1 MIWNKT
7 PEAQKLLTPDQAIE
21 MLKEG
26 NRRFV
31 DNQQTDKDL
40 AAQIKHGAN
49 GQYPFAVILGCID
62 SRVPAEIVFDQGIG
76 DIFNVRIAGNIV
88 NNDILGSIEYGCKV
102 AGSKLVLVL
111 GHTSCGAVKG
121 AVQKVELGH
130 ITELLS
136 KVFPA
141 INSITDPKPDSDDLL
156 GPYVNKV
163 AEINIH
169 NSINDIR
176 ERSNILKDLENNG
189 TTKIIGALYD
199 VKTGIVNFL

>member
-1 MIWNKT
+1 MTWSKT

-31 DNQQTDKDL
+31 NNQLTDKDL
-40 AAQIKHGAN
+40 AAQVKHGAN

-76 DIFNVRIAGNIV
+76 DIFNVRIAGNII

-121 AVQKVELGH
+121 AVQQVDLGH

-136 KVFPA
+136 KVIPA
-141 INSITDPKPDSDDLL
+141 INSITDPKPDSEDQL

-163 AEINIH
+163 AEINVH
-169 NSINDIR
+169 NSIKDIH
-176 ERSNILKDLENNG
+176 ERSSILKELEDED
-189 TTKIIGALYD
+189 TIKIIGALYD

>member
-7 PEAQKLLTPDQAIE
+7 SEAQKLLTPDQAIE

-40 AAQIKHGAN
+40 TAQVKHGAN

-76 DIFNVRIAGNIV
+76 DIFNVRIAGNII
-88 NNDILGSIEYGCKV
+88 NNDILGSMEYGCKV

-136 KVFPA
+136 KVIPA
-141 INSITDPKPDSDDLL
+141 INLITDSKPDSDDLL

-163 AEINIH
+163 AEINVH
-169 NSINDIR
+169 NSVK
-176 ERSNILKDLENNG
+176 NILDRSTVLKELEDDG
-189 TTKIIGALYD
+189 TIRITGALYD

>member
-1 MIWNKT
+1 MTWAKT
-7 PEAQKLLTPDQAIE
+7 PEAQKSLTPDQAIE
-21 MLKEG
+21 MLKDG
-26 NRRFV
+26 NQRFV
-31 DNQQTDKDL
+31 KNQQTEMDL
-40 AAQIKHGAN
+40 KEQVKLGTN

-76 DIFNVRIAGNIV
+76 DVFNVRIAGNIV

-121 AVQKVELGH
+121 AVQQVELGH

-136 KVFPA
+136 KVKPA
-141 INSITDPKPDSDDLL
+141 IDSITDPKPDSGDQL

-163 AEINIH
+163 AKVNVN

-176 ERSNILKDLENNG
+176 ERSTILKELEDDG
-189 TTKIIGALYD
+189 TIKIIGAMYD
-199 VKTGIVNFL
+199 VSTGKVNFL

>member
-7 PEAQKLLTPDQAIE
+7 SEAQKLLTPDQAIE

-40 AAQIKHGAN
+40 TAQVKQGAN

-76 DIFNVRIAGNIV
+76 DIFNVRIAGNII
-88 NNDILGSIEYGCKV
+88 NNDILGSMEYGCKV

-111 GHTSCGAVKG
+111 GHSSCGAIKG

-130 ITELLS
+130 ITELVN
-136 KVFPA
+136 KVNPA
-141 INSITDPKPDSDDLL
+141 IDSMTIPKPESEDQL

-163 AEINIH
+163 AEINVH
-169 NSINDIR
+169 NSVK
-176 ERSNILKDLENNG
+176 NILDRSSVLKELEDDG
-189 TTKIIGALYD
+189 TIKIIGALYD
-199 VKTGIVNFL
+199 VNTGIVNFL

>member
-1 MIWNKT
+1 MTWSKT
-7 PEAQKLLTPDQAIE
+7 HESQNLLTPDQAIE

-26 NRRFV
+26 NQRFV
-31 DNQQTDKDL
+31 NNQQTEKDFKEQVRL
-40 AAQIKHGAN
+40 GAN

-121 AVQKVELGH
+121 AVQQVDLGH

-136 KVFPA
+136 KVIP
-141 INSITDPKPDSDDLL
+141 S
-156 GPYVNKV
+156 
-163 AEINIH
+163 
-169 NSINDIR
+169 
-176 ERSNILKDLENNG
+176 
-189 TTKIIGALYD
+189 
-199 VKTGIVNFL
+199 

>member
-1 MIWNKT
+1 MTWKQT
-7 PEAQKLLTPDQAIE
+7 PEAQKSLTPDQAIE
-21 MLKEG
+21 MLKDG

-40 AAQIKHGAN
+40 AAQVEHGAS

-102 AGSKLVLVL
+102 AGSNLVLVL

-136 KVFPA
+136 KVIPA

-176 ERSNILKDLENNG
+176 ERSNILKELENDG
-189 TTKIIGALYD
+189 AIKIIGALYD

>member
-1 MIWNKT
+1 MTWSKT
-7 PEAQKLLTPDQAIE
+7 HESQNLLTPDQAIE

-26 NRRFV
+26 NQRFV
-31 DNQQTDKDL
+31 NNQQTEKDFKEQVRL
-40 AAQIKHGAN
+40 GAN

-62 SRVPAEIVFDQGIG
+62 SRVPAEIVFDQEIG

-121 AVQKVELGH
+121 AVQQVDLGH

-136 KVFPA
+136 KVIPA

-176 ERSNILKDLENNG
+176 ERSNILKELENDG
-189 TTKIIGALYD
+189 TIKIIGALYD

>member
-1 MIWNKT
+1 MTWSKT

-31 DNQQTDKDL
+31 NNQLTDKDL
-40 AAQIKHGAN
+40 AAQVKHGAN

-76 DIFNVRIAGNIV
+76 DIFNVRIAGNII

-121 AVQKVELGH
+121 AVQQVDLGH

-136 KVFPA
+136 KVIPA
-141 INSITDPKPDSDDLL
+141 INSITDPKPDSEEQL
-156 GPYVNKV
+156 GPYINKV
-163 AEINIH
+163 AEINVH
-169 NSINDIR
+169 NSVKNICD
-176 ERSNILKDLENNG
+176 RSSVLKELEDED
-189 TTKIIGALYD
+189 TIKIIGALYD

>member
-1 MIWNKT
+1 MTWSKT
-7 PEAQKLLTPDQAIE
+7 HESQNLLTPDQAIE

-26 NRRFV
+26 NQRFV
-31 DNQQTDKDL
+31 NNQQTEKDFKEQVRL
-40 AAQIKHGAN
+40 GAN

-121 AVQKVELGH
+121 AVQQVDLGH

-136 KVFPA
+136 KVIPA

-163 AEINIH
+163 AEINVH
-169 NSINDIR
+169 NSVK
-176 ERSNILKDLENNG
+176 NILDRSTVLKELEDDG
-189 TTKIIGALYD
+189 TIKITGALYD

>member
-1 MIWNKT
+1 MTWSKT

-31 DNQQTDKDL
+31 NNQLTDKDL
-40 AAQIKHGAN
+40 AAQVKHGAN

-76 DIFNVRIAGNIV
+76 DIFNVRIAGNII

-111 GHTSCGAVKG
+111 GHSSCGAIKG

-130 ITELLS
+130 ITELVS
-136 KVFPA
+136 KVNPA
-141 INSITDPKPDSDDLL
+141 IDSMTIPKPDSEDQL
-156 GPYVNKV
+156 GLYINKV
-163 AEINIH
+163 AEINVH
-169 NSINDIR
+169 NSVKNICD
-176 ERSNILKDLENNG
+176 RSSILKELEDEY
-189 TTKIIGALYD
+189 TIKIIGALYD

>member
-21 MLKEG
+21 ILKEG

-31 DNQQTDKDL
+31 DNQQADKDL
-40 AAQIKHGAN
+40 AAQVEHGAS

-130 ITELLS
+130 ITELVN
-136 KVFPA
+136 KVNPA
-141 INSITDPKPDSDDLL
+141 IDSMTIPKPDSENQLE
-156 GPYVNKV
+156 PYVNKV
-163 AEINIH
+163 AEINVY
-169 NSINDIR
+169 NSVK
-176 ERSNILKDLENNG
+176 NILDWSSVLKELEDDG
-189 TTKIIGALYD
+189 TIKIIGALYD

>member
-1 MIWNKT
+1 MTWSKT
-7 PEAQKLLTPDQAIE
+7 HESQNLLTPDQAIE

-26 NRRFV
+26 NQRFV
-31 DNQQTDKDL
+31 NNQQTEKDFKEQVRL
-40 AAQIKHGAN
+40 GAN

-121 AVQKVELGH
+121 AVQQVDLGH

-136 KVFPA
+136 KVIPA
-141 INSITDPKPDSDDLL
+141 INSMTDPKPDSDDLL

-176 ERSNILKDLENNG
+176 ERSNILKELENDG

>member
-1 MIWNKT
+1 MTWSKT
-7 PEAQKLLTPDQAIE
+7 REAQKLLTPDQAIE

-31 DNQQTDKDL
+31 DNQLTDKDL
-40 AAQIKHGAN
+40 AAQVKHGAN

-76 DIFNVRIAGNIV
+76 DIFNVRIAGNII

-102 AGSKLVLVL
+102 AGSKLALVL

-121 AVQKVELGH
+121 AIQKVELGH

-136 KVFPA
+136 KVIPA
-141 INSITDPKPDSDDLL
+141 INSITDPKPDSEDQLE
-156 GPYVNKV
+156 PY
-163 AEINIH
+163 
-169 NSINDIR
+169 SSRD
-176 ERSNILKDLENNG
+176 
-189 TTKIIGALYD
+189 
-199 VKTGIVNFL
+199 

>member
-1 MIWNKT
+1 MTWSKT

-31 DNQQTDKDL
+31 NNQLTDKDL
-40 AAQIKHGAN
+40 AAQVKHGAN

-76 DIFNVRIAGNIV
+76 DIFNVRIAGNII

-121 AVQKVELGH
+121 AVQQVDLGH

-136 KVFPA
+136 KVIPA
-141 INSITDPKPDSDDLL
+141 INSITDPKPDSEEQL

-163 AEINIH
+163 AEINVH
-169 NSINDIR
+169 NSIKDIH
-176 ERSNILKDLENNG
+176 ERSSILKELEDED
-189 TTKIIGALYD
+189 TIKIIGALYD

>member
-1 MIWNKT
+1 MTWSKT
-7 PEAQKLLTPDQAIE
+7 HESQNLLTPDQAIE

-26 NRRFV
+26 NQRFV
-31 DNQQTDKDL
+31 NNQQTEKDFKEQVRL
-40 AAQIKHGAN
+40 GAN

-121 AVQKVELGH
+121 AVQQVDLGH

-136 KVFPA
+136 KVIPA
-141 INSITDPKPDSDDLL
+141 INSMTDPKPDSDDLL

-163 AEINIH
+163 AEINVH
-169 NSINDIR
+169 NSVK
-176 ERSNILKDLENNG
+176 NILDRSTVLKELEDDG
-189 TTKIIGALYD
+189 TIKITGALYD

>member
-1 MIWNKT
+1 MIWNQT
-7 PEAQKLLTPDQAIE
+7 PESQKLLTPDQAIE

-31 DNQQTDKDL
+31 DNQQADKDL
-40 AAQIKHGAN
+40 AAQIIHGAN
-49 GQYPFAVILGCID
+49 GQFPFAVILGCID

-76 DIFNVRIAGNIV
+76 DIFNVRIAGNII
-88 NNDILGSIEYGCKV
+88 NNDILGSMEYGCKV

-130 ITELLS
+130 ITELLN
-136 KVFPA
+136 KVNPA
-141 INSITDPKPDSDDLL
+141 IDSMTIPKPDSEDQL

-163 AEINIH
+163 AEINVH
-169 NSINDIR
+169 NSVK
-176 ERSNILKDLENNG
+176 NILDWSSVLKELEDDG
-189 TTKIIGALYD
+189 TIKIIGALYN

>member
-1 MIWNKT
+1 MRT
-7 PEAQKLLTPDQAIE
+7 SDLGRL
-21 MLKEG
+21 
-26 NRRFV
+26 
-31 DNQQTDKDL
+31 L
-40 AAQIKHGAN
+40 AAGARASAR
-49 GQYPFAVILGCID
+49 FKCSTSGCPAD
-62 SRVPAEIVFDQGIG
+62 PRVPAEIVFDQGIG

-121 AVQKVELGH
+121 AVQQVDLGH

-136 KVFPA
+136 KVIPA
-141 INSITDPKPDSDDLL
+141 INSMTDPKPDSDDLL

-163 AEINIH
+163 AEINVH
-169 NSINDIR
+169 NSVK
-176 ERSNILKDLENNG
+176 NILDRSTVLKELEDDG
-189 TTKIIGALYD
+189 TIRITGALYD

>member
-1 MIWNKT
+1 MTWAKT

-21 MLKEG
+21 MLKDG
-26 NRRFV
+26 NQRFV
-31 DNQQTDKDL
+31 KNQQTEKDL
-40 AAQIKHGAN
+40 KEQVKLGTN

-62 SRVPAEIVFDQGIG
+62 SRVPAEIVFDLGIG
-76 DIFNVRIAGNIV
+76 DIFNVRIAGNTV

-121 AVQKVELGH
+121 AVQQVELGH

-136 KVFPA
+136 KVKPA
-141 INSITDPKPDSDDLL
+141 INSMSDPKPESVNQL

-163 AEINIH
+163 AEVNVN
-169 NSINDIR
+169 NSIKDIR
-176 ERSNILKDLENNG
+176 ERSSILKDLEDDG
-189 TTKIIGALYD
+189 TIKIIGAMYD
-199 VKTGIVNFL
+199 VRTGSVDFL

>member
-1 MIWNKT
+1 MIWNQT

-26 NRRFV
+26 NKRFV

-40 AAQIKHGAN
+40 PAQLKHGAN
-49 GQYPFAVILGCID
+49 GQHPFAVILGCID

-111 GHTSCGAVKG
+111 GHSSCGAIKG

-130 ITELLS
+130 ITELVN
-136 KVFPA
+136 KVNPA
-141 INSITDPKPDSDDLL
+141 IDSMTIPKPDSEDQL

-163 AEINIH
+163 AEINVH
-169 NSINDIR
+169 NSVK
-176 ERSNILKDLENNG
+176 NILDRSSVLKELEDDG
-189 TTKIIGALYD
+189 TIKIIGALYD

>member
-1 MIWNKT
+1 MTWNRT

-21 MLKEG
+21 MLKDG
-26 NRRFV
+26 NQRFV
-31 DNQQTDKDL
+31 NNQQTEKDL
-40 AAQIKHGAN
+40 KKQVELGAN

-76 DIFNVRIAGNIV
+76 DVFNVRIAGNTI

-121 AVQKVELGH
+121 AVQQVELGH

-136 KVFPA
+136 KVKPA
-141 INSITDPKPDSDDLL
+141 INSLTDAKPESDDQL

-163 AEINIH
+163 AEINVH
-169 NSINDIR
+169 NSIDDIR
-176 ERSNILKDLENNG
+176 ERSSILKELEDDG
-189 TTKIIGALYD
+189 SIKIIGAMYD
-199 VKTGIVNFL
+199 VKNGSVKFL